1 MNLSE
6 FIENFAFQFDDTP
19 VEDINPET
27 VYEDLEE
34 WSSLIAL
41 SVIAMVDQEYNVGIG
56 AKEIIE
62 SKTVEGL
69 FNNIR
74 QLSNQNG

>member
-1 MNLSE
+1 MSLDN
-6 FIENFAFQFDDTP
+6 FIKDFADQFDETP
-19 VEDINPET
+19 LEDINPET

-41 SVIAMVDQEYNVGIG
+41 SVIAMVDQDYNVGIG

-62 SKTVEGL
+62 SITVEGL
-69 FNNIR
+69 YNTIML
-74 QLSNQNG
+74 LSK

>member
-1 MNLSE
+1 MNLKE
-6 FIENFAFQFDDTP
+6 FIEKFAYQFDETP
-19 VEDINPET
+19 IDDIEAET

-62 SKTVEGL
+62 SITVEGL
-69 FNNIR
+69 FNTIKQLR
-74 QLSNQNG
+74 Q

>member
-1 MNLSE
+1 MNLNE
-6 FIENFAFQFDDTP
+6 FIENFAFQFDETP
-19 VEDINPET
+19 VEDITPET

-41 SVIAMVDQEYNVGIG
+41 SVIAMVDQDYNVGIG

-62 SKTVEGL
+62 STTVEGL
-69 FNNIR
+69 FNTIK
-74 QLSNQNG
+74 QLKK